1 MKLTLI
7 SRVTTISFV
16 VIVAAPCQNI
26 AAQTSE
32 KAVVVIAG
40 VTDAQT
46 GAPLSDAQVSVS
58 DLNVSARTDW
68 SGEVRIANVAAGK
81 HKFEIRRAGYEPLD
95 VDLLVQGDSMGPVF
109 RLAKAEIAST
119 PGTPG
124 TPGTPALAPVKVA
137 GDPSTSYLA
146 DFERR
151 RAQGRGRFLT
161 AADLDKKANR
171 SLVAVLAN
179 AFGGLMS
186 TPDPARPGHNIL
198 MTRSTKPRLTNVDVH
213 CGIDVYLDNSQYL
226 DDLEALHPSD
236 LAGVEYYPIES
247 APGEYR
253 KLTDNCGV
261 LVLWSRK

>member
-1 MKLTLI
+1 MKLALI
-7 SRVTTISFV
+7 SRIQAAITLAA
-16 VIVAAPCQNI
+16 IVSAPCQSI
-26 AAQTSE
+26 AAQTTA
-32 KAVVVIAG
+32 KASVVIAG
-40 VTDAQT
+40 VTDAQS
-46 GAPLSDAQVSVS
+46 GAPLADAEVSVS

-68 SGEVRIANVAAGK
+68 SGEVRIPNVAGGK

-95 VDLLVQGDSMGPVF
+95 VDLLVQGDSIGPVF
-109 RLAKAEIAST
+109 RLAKVETAAA
-119 PGTPG
+119 
-124 TPGTPALAPVKVA
+124 PGTPALAPVKVA

-161 AADLDKKANR
+161 AADLDKKQNR

-226 DDLEALHPSD
+226 DDLEAIHPSD
-236 LAGVEYYPIES
+236 LAGVEYYAMES

-253 KLTDNCGV
+253 RLTDNCGV

>member
-1 MKLTLI
+1 MNRSLI
-7 SRVTTISFV
+7 SRVQTAIALAA
-16 VIVAAPCQNI
+16 IVSAPCRRLT
-26 AAQTSE
+26 AQTPA
-32 KAVVVIAG
+32 KAAVVIAG
-40 VTDAQT
+40 VTDAQS
-46 GAPLSDAQVSVS
+46 GAPLADAQVSVS
-58 DLNVSARTDW
+58 DLNLSARTDW
-68 SGEVRIANVAAGK
+68 SGEVRIPNVAAGR
-81 HKFEIRRAGYEPLD
+81 HKFEIRRAGYAPLD
-95 VDLLVQGDSMGPVF
+95 VDLMVQGDSIGPVF
-109 RLAKAEIAST
+109 RLAKAEAPT
-119 PGTPG
+119 
-124 TPGTPALAPVKVA
+124 GTPALEPVKVA

-151 RAQGRGRFLT
+151 RAQGRGRYLT
-161 AADLDKKANR
+161 AADLDKKQNR
-171 SLVAVLAN
+171 SLVAVLSN

-198 MTRSTKPRLTNVDVH
+198 MTRGTKPRLTNVDVH

>member
-1 MKLTLI
+1 MKLSLI
-7 SRVTTISFV
+7 SRVVTTISLV
-16 VIVAAPCQNI
+16 AIVSAPCHSI
-26 AAQTSE
+26 AAQSSE
-32 KAVVVIAG
+32 KAAVIIAG
-40 VTDAQT
+40 VTDAQS

-68 SGEVRIANVAAGK
+68 SGEVRIPNVAAGK

-109 RLAKAEIAST
+109 RLAKVETAI
-119 PGTPG
+119 TPG

-137 GDPSTSYLA
+137 GDASTSYLA

-151 RAQGRGRFLT
+151 RSQGRGRFLT

-171 SLVAVLAN
+171 SLVAVLAS

-236 LAGVEYYPIES
+236 LAGVEYYAIES

-253 KLTDNCGV
+253 KLTDNCAV

>member
-1 MKLTLI
+1 MKLTPI
-7 SRVTTISFV
+7 SSVLTTISL
-16 VIVAAPCQNI
+16 VAICSVPRQSI
-26 AAQTSE
+26 PAQTSA
-32 KAVVVIAG
+32 KASVIIAG

-46 GAPLSDAQVSVS
+46 GAPLADAQVSVS

-68 SGEVRIANVAAGK
+68 SGEVRIPNVATGQ
-81 HKFEIRRAGYEPLD
+81 HKFEIRRAGYAPLD

-109 RLAKAEIAST
+109 RLAKAETAAT
-119 PGTPG
+119 A
-124 TPGTPALAPVKVA
+124 GTPALQPVKVA

-171 SLVAVLAN
+171 SLVAVLAS

>member
-1 MKLTLI
+1 MKLTPIARIL
-7 SRVTTISFV
+7 TTISLV
-16 VIVAAPCQNI
+16 AIVSAPCQRLT
-26 AAQTSE
+26 AQTTA
-32 KAVVVIAG
+32 KASVVIAG

-68 SGEVRIANVAAGK
+68 SGEVRIPNIAEGK
-81 HKFEIRRAGYEPLD
+81 HKFEIRRAGYAPLD

-109 RLAKAEIAST
+109 RLAKAEPA
-119 PGTPG
+119 GTPG
-124 TPGTPALAPVKVA
+124 TPTLEAVKVA

-213 CGIDVYLDNSQYL
+213 CGIDVYLL
-226 DDLEALHPSD
+226 DDLEALHLSE

>member
-1 MKLTLI
+1 MKRTFE
-7 SRVTTISFV
+7 SRVAVAISL
-16 VIVAAPCQNI
+16 AALVSATNQRVE
-26 AAQTSE
+26 AQTPA
-32 KAVVVIAG
+32 KAAIVIAG
-40 VTDAQT
+40 VTDAQS
-46 GAPLSDAQVSVS
+46 GAPLADAQVSVS
-58 DLNVSARTDW
+58 DLNLSARTDW
-68 SGEVRIANVAAGK
+68 SGEVRIPNVATGP
-81 HKFEIRRAGYEPLD
+81 HKFEIRRAGYAPLE
-95 VDLLVQGDSMGPVF
+95 VDLLVQGDSIGPVF
-109 RLAKAEIAST
+109 RLAKADA
-119 PGTPG
+119 PA
-124 TPGTPALAPVKVA
+124 GTPALQPVKVA

-161 AADLDKKANR
+161 AADLDKKQNR

>member
-1 MKLTLI
+1 MKVSPVSRITTAI
-7 SRVTTISFV
+7 SL
-16 VIVAAPCQNI
+16 AALLSTPSLRLE
-26 AAQTSE
+26 AQTPA
-32 KAVVVIAG
+32 KASVVIAG
-40 VTDAQT
+40 VTDAQS
-46 GAPLSDAQVSVS
+46 GAPLADAQVSVS

-68 SGEVRIANVAAGK
+68 SGEVRIPNVAAGK
-81 HKFEIRRAGYEPLD
+81 HKFEIRRAGYAPLD
-95 VDLLVQGDSMGPVF
+95 VDLLVQGDSIGPVF
-109 RLAKAEIAST
+109 RLAKA
-119 PGTPG
+119 
-124 TPGTPALAPVKVA
+124 GTPALEPVKVA

-161 AADLDKKANR
+161 AADLDKKQNR

-213 CGIDVYLDNSQYL
+213 CGVDIYLDNSQYL

>member
-7 SRVTTISFV
+7 SRIQTAITLAA
-16 VIVAAPCQNI
+16 IVSAPCQSI
-26 AAQTSE
+26 AAQTTA
-32 KAVVVIAG
+32 KASVVIAG
-40 VTDAQT
+40 VTDAQS
-46 GAPLSDAQVSVS
+46 GAPLADAEVSVS

-68 SGEVRIANVAAGK
+68 SGEVRIPNVAGGK

-95 VDLLVQGDSMGPVF
+95 VDLLVQGDSIGPVF
-109 RLAKAEIAST
+109 RLAKVETAAA
-119 PGTPG
+119 
-124 TPGTPALAPVKVA
+124 PGTPALAPVKVA

-161 AADLDKKANR
+161 AADLDKKQNR

-261 LVLWSRK
+261 LILWSRK

>member
-7 SRVTTISFV
+7 CRILTTISLV
-16 VIVAAPCQNI
+16 VIVSAPCERL
-26 AAQTSE
+26 AAQTPA
-32 KAVVVIAG
+32 KAAVVIAG
-40 VTDAQT
+40 VTDAQS
-46 GAPLSDAQVSVS
+46 GAPLADAEVSVS

-68 SGEVRIANVAAGK
+68 SGEVRIPNVAAGQ
-81 HKFEIRRAGYEPLD
+81 HKFEIRRAGYAPLD
-95 VDLLVQGDSMGPVF
+95 VDLMVQGDSIGPVF
-109 RLAKAEIAST
+109 RLAKAA
-119 PGTPG
+119 
-124 TPGTPALAPVKVA
+124 TPALAPVKVA

-151 RAQGRGRFLT
+151 RAQGRGRYLT
-161 AADLDKKANR
+161 AADLDKKQNR

-213 CGIDVYLDNSQYL
+213 CGIDIYLDNSQYL

>member
-1 MKLTLI
+1 MKLSPI
-7 SRVTTISFV
+7 SRVLIAISLAA
-16 VIVAAPCQNI
+16 IVPAPRQRLD
-26 AAQTSE
+26 AQTPA
-32 KAVVVIAG
+32 KASVVIAG
-40 VTDAQT
+40 VTDAQS
-46 GAPLSDAQVSVS
+46 GAPLADAQVSLS

-68 SGEVRIANVAAGK
+68 SGEVRIPNIAAGQ
-81 HKFEIRRAGYEPLD
+81 HKFEIRRAGYQPLD

-109 RLAKAEIAST
+109 RLAKV
-119 PGTPG
+119 
-124 TPGTPALAPVKVA
+124 GTPALEPVKVE
-137 GDPSTSYLA
+137 GDPSTSNLA

-151 RAQGRGRFLT
+151 RAQGRGRYLT
-161 AADLDKKANR
+161 AADLDKKQNR

-213 CGIDVYLDNSQYL
+213 CGVDVYLDNSQYL

-253 KLTDNCGV
+253 KLSDNCGV

>member
-7 SRVTTISFV
+7 FRILTTISLAA
-16 VIVAAPCQNI
+16 IVSAPCQQL
-26 AAQTSE
+26 AAQESA
-32 KAVVVIAG
+32 KAAIVIAG
-40 VTDAQT
+40 VTDAQS
-46 GAPLSDAQVSVS
+46 GAPLADAVVSVS

-68 SGEVRIANVAAGK
+68 SGEVRIPNVAAGK
-81 HKFEIRRAGYEPLD
+81 HKFEIRRAGYAPLD
-95 VDLLVQGDSMGPVF
+95 VDLMVQGDSMGPVF
-109 RLAKAEIAST
+109 RLAKADT
-119 PGTPG
+119 PPV
-124 TPGTPALAPVKVA
+124 GTPALEPVKVA

-161 AADLDKKANR
+161 AADLDKKQNR

-213 CGIDVYLDNSQYL
+213 CGIDIYLDNSQYL

-236 LAGVEYYPIES
+236 LAGVEYYPVES